1 MKHLGDGGTNGISR
15 CPFFAALTMM
25 TAGITAGMTAGALG
39 ADAITHRFLAFGG
52 QTRIVEADGKTSWS
66 FPESSRD
73 GQMLANGNILI
84 ALSKSDKRP
93 HGAAVEVTTDGK
105 IVWEFAGTQSEVNT
119 AQRMANGNTMVAEA
133 GDKPRILEVDAKGA
147 IVHETAIKS
156 QTSNHHM
163 ESRMTR
169 VLPNGNYLV
178 PQLLDKVVREYAPN
192 GDIVW
197 EAKTPEE
204 PKDSWPFTAIRL
216 DNGNTLVNCTHGNMV
231 VEFDAKGTIVTNFH
245 VVSKADSITVTMAD
259 GTKLPAKML
268 GGDEK
273 TDLAVLKVDSDKPLP
288 FVTFGDAAKVR
299 VGQAV
304 MAVGNPFG
312 LGGTVTTGIVSA
324 RGRDI
329 QSGPFDDYI
338 QTDAAINRGNSGGP
352 LFNMDGNVIG
362 INTAI
367 YSPSGGSIGLGFAI
381 PSSLAEPIVA
391 QLKESGRVERGLL
404 GVQIQPMT
412 KEIAESLSL
421 KSDKGALVAMVQPDS
436 PALAA
441 GIKSGDVIVSV
452 DGKPV
457 ESVKELTR
465 AISALKPGSSVKLG
479 FWRDGKDM
487 AVTAK
492 VGDQKEES
500 AIIKAKADGKPAEV
514 AKPEPMAYGVSLAPI
529 SPEARKQLGL
539 DSAVNGALVASVEPG
554 SPADDMGLKAGDV
567 LQQVG
572 RDAVDSPKAAAE
584 KLKEARKT
592 GKPVLMK
599 IYREGMTRFVAISPR
614 AA

>member
-1 MKHLGDGGTNGISR
+1 MTKTKSR
-15 CPFFAALTMM
+15 ILTALALT
-25 TAGITAGMTAGALG
+25 TALTAPALIAPMFSAPAAIAAPQVVQDFSDLAAKVTPAVVNVSVTMKAGAEDG
-39 ADAITHRFLAFGG
+39 DEARTSGPQDKQMEEFMQRFAERFGQQG
-52 QTRIVEADGKTSWS
+52 QPGKPQGRPDGKQRPS
-66 FPESSRD
+66 EK
-73 GQMLANGNILI
+73 GQ
-84 ALSKSDKRP
+84 AL
-93 HGAAVEVTTDGK
+93 GTGF
-105 IVWEFAGTQSEVNT
+105 IV
-119 AQRMANGNTMVAEA
+119 
-133 GDKPRILEVDAKGA
+133 
-147 IVHETAIKS
+147 
-156 QTSNHHM
+156 
-163 ESRMTR
+163 
-169 VLPNGNYLV
+169 
-178 PQLLDKVVREYAPN
+178 
-192 GDIVW
+192 
-197 EAKTPEE
+197 
-204 PKDSWPFTAIRL
+204 
-216 DNGNTLVNCTHGNMV
+216 
-231 VEFDAKGTIVTNFH
+231 DAKGTIVTNYH

-273 TDLAVLKVDSDKPLP
+273 TDLAVLKVDSDKALP
-288 FVTFGDAAKVR
+288 FVNFGDASKVR

-352 LFNMDGNVIG
+352 LFDMDGNVIG

-381 PSSLAEPIVA
+381 PSSLAGPVVA
-391 QLKESGRVERGLL
+391 QLKDNGRVERGLL
-404 GVQIQPMT
+404 GVQIQPVT
-412 KEIAESLSL
+412 KEIAESMSL
-421 KSDKGALVAMVQPDS
+421 KSEKGALVAMVQPDS

-452 DGKPV
+452 DGKAV
-457 ESVKELTR
+457 DSIKELTR
-465 AISALKPGSSVKLG
+465 TISSMKPGTSVKLG

-487 AVTAK
+487 TVTAK

-500 AIIKAKADGKPAEV
+500 AIIKAKADGKSGEA

-529 SPEARKQLGL
+529 SSEARQQMKL
-539 DSAVNGALVASVEPG
+539 DAEVKGVLVAAVEPG
-554 SPADDMGLKAGDV
+554 SPADDQGLKAGDI

-572 RDAVDSPKAAAE
+572 RDAIDSPKMAAE
-584 KLKEARKT
+584 KLKEAKKT

-599 IYREGMTRFVAISPR
+599 VYREGMTRFVAISPR

>member
-1 MKHLGDGGTNGISR
+1 MTKTKSR
-15 CPFFAALTMM
+15 ILTALALT
-25 TAGITAGMTAGALG
+25 TALTAPA
-39 ADAITHRFLAFGG
+39 
-52 QTRIVEADGKTSWS
+52 
-66 FPESSRD
+66 
-73 GQMLANGNILI
+73 LI
-84 ALSKSDKRP
+84 APMFNAPAAIAAPQVVQDFSDLAAKVTPAVVNVAVTMKAGSDDGDDVRMSGQQDKQMEEFMKRFAERFGQP
-93 HGAAVEVTTDGK
+93 AQPGKPQGKQRPADKGQAVGTGF
-105 IVWEFAGTQSEVNT
+105 IV
-119 AQRMANGNTMVAEA
+119 
-133 GDKPRILEVDAKGA
+133 
-147 IVHETAIKS
+147 
-156 QTSNHHM
+156 
-163 ESRMTR
+163 
-169 VLPNGNYLV
+169 
-178 PQLLDKVVREYAPN
+178 
-192 GDIVW
+192 
-197 EAKTPEE
+197 
-204 PKDSWPFTAIRL
+204 
-216 DNGNTLVNCTHGNMV
+216 
-231 VEFDAKGTIVTNFH
+231 DAKGTIVTNFH

-273 TDLAVLKVDSDKPLP
+273 TDLAVLKVESDKALP
-288 FVTFGDAAKVR
+288 FVTFGDASKVR

>member
-1 MKHLGDGGTNGISR
+1 MTKTKSR
-15 CPFFAALTMM
+15 ILAALALTTALTAPALIVPMFSAPAAIAAPQVVQDFSDLAAKVTPAVVNVAVTMK
-25 TAGITAGMTAGALG
+25 AGAEDG
-39 ADAITHRFLAFGG
+39 EDVRASGPRDKQMEEFMQRFAERFGQQG
-52 QTRIVEADGKTSWS
+52 KPQGRPDGKQRPSG
-66 FPESSRD
+66 EK
-73 GQMLANGNILI
+73 GQ
-84 ALSKSDKRP
+84 
-93 HGAAVEVTTDGK
+93 AVGTGF
-105 IVWEFAGTQSEVNT
+105 IV
-119 AQRMANGNTMVAEA
+119 
-133 GDKPRILEVDAKGA
+133 
-147 IVHETAIKS
+147 
-156 QTSNHHM
+156 
-163 ESRMTR
+163 
-169 VLPNGNYLV
+169 
-178 PQLLDKVVREYAPN
+178 
-192 GDIVW
+192 
-197 EAKTPEE
+197 
-204 PKDSWPFTAIRL
+204 
-216 DNGNTLVNCTHGNMV
+216 
-231 VEFDAKGTIVTNFH
+231 DAKGTIVTNYH
-245 VVSKADSITVTMAD
+245 VVSKADSITITMSD

-352 LFNMDGNVIG
+352 LFNMDGKVIG

-367 YSPSGGSIGLGFAI
+367 YSPSGGNIGLGFAI
-381 PSSLAEPIVA
+381 PSSLAEPVVA
-391 QLKESGRVERGLL
+391 QLKDGGRVERGLL
-404 GVQIQPMT
+404 GVQIQPLT

-457 ESVKELTR
+457 ESIKELTR
-465 AISALKPGSSVKLG
+465 AISALKPGTSVKLG

-487 AVTAK
+487 TVTAK

-500 AIIKAKADGKPAEV
+500 AIVKAKADGKPAEA

-539 DSAVNGALVASVEPG
+539 DSAVNGVLVAAVEPG
-554 SPADDMGLKAGDV
+554 SPADDQGLKAGDV

-572 RDAVDSPKAAAE
+572 RDAIDSPKMAAE
-584 KLKEARKT
+584 KLKEAKTT